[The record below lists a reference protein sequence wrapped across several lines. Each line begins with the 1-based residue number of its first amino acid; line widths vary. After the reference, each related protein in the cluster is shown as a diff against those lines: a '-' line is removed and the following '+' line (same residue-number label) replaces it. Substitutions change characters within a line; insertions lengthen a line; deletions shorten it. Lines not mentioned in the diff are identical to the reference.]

1 MRLTITAFALLT
13 LFSQVLRAESNL
25 APNFALPSIYNDEV
39 RQLEDYRG
47 QLVLIDFWASWCG
60 PCQTSLPA
68 YDNLRKHLQSNYG
81 EDAFEVLAINVD
93 VTKEEGLQFLNKY
106 PVSVPV
112 LRESTGTT
120 QQKYQLVG
128 LPASFLIDQQGHVI
142 IAHQGYSPAYLKY
155 LQDEIEKRL
164 SLLSDPT
171 SEPKL
176 ESK

>member
-68 YDNLRKHLQSNYG
+68 YDNLRKHLQANYG

-112 LRESTGTT
+112 
-120 QQKYQLVG
+120 
-128 LPASFLIDQQGHVI
+128 
-142 IAHQGYSPAYLKY
+142 
-155 LQDEIEKRL
+155 
-164 SLLSDPT
+164 
-171 SEPKL
+171 
-176 ESK
+176 